1 MHALSL
7 DYRKTN
13 RFWHWVGIAMLML
26 TIGGAVKLGSYYLA
40 LSNEMTHLEKLIAR
54 IERKLHP
61 GYIAPPTNI
70 AEMQQLRIE
79 VKNANEVLLQLS
91 LPWDRL
97 FQTVESA
104 NSDNIALLGIDPDS
118 KRGQIKVS
126 GEAKDFD
133 ALLGYIRTLQASN
146 FFTGVYLQHHQVQEL
161 DPDKPIRFTLD
172 ASWTDKQRTP

>member
-7 DYRKTN
+7 DYRRTS
-13 RFWHWVGIAMLML
+13 RFWHWTGVAVLLLALVGAAQL
-26 TIGGAVKLGSYYLA
+26 VSYYRA
-40 LSNEMTHLEKLIAR
+40 LSNETTHLEKLIAK
-54 IERKLHP
+54 IEHKLHP
-61 GYIAPPTNI
+61 SHIAAPITV
-70 AEMQQLRIE
+70 AEAQQLGIE

-91 LPWDRL
+91 LPWDQL

-104 NSDNIALLGIDPDS
+104 NNDNIALLGIDPDS
-118 KRGQIKVS
+118 KKERIRVS

-146 FFTGVYLQHHQVQEL
+146 FLTGVYLQHHQVQEQ

-172 ASWTDKQRTP
+172 TSWTDKR